1 MPAPFNPFH
10 SSSEPLVSVFT
21 GQINQ
26 EPALLCD
33 ARDLH
38 EFLQVGRRFATWI
51 AERIVE
57 YGFLENQDFAIASQN
72 GEAKRRGGHNRIDY
86 HLTLDTAKELAMVER
101 TEQGRRVRRYFIEC
115 EKRLQQQMTYRI
127 PAGDVGVDAVALD
140 EMLGHFHTIR
150 DRVTDMSRAFRVLE
164 RHGVVTEGGYPGWLE
179 LRDAAAAMGKA
190 INRLAPAGAH
200 EFANSTTVMPVDPTC
215 SIACMLMAQYS
226 APPARRPSLATLPA
240 PRAVTPIS
248 MIDAVRDRVR
258 EWADRQRPGCWVTV
272 DQLAQEALGLKPD
285 EITGGDRTRLGR
297 AIRELKWYRRRAP
310 VSTGT
315 FWAYQKPQY

>member
-21 GQINQ
+21 GQINH

-51 AERIVE
+51 AERIAE
-57 YGFLENQDFAIASQN
+57 YGFLENQDFAAISR
-72 GEAKRRGGHNRIDY
+72 KREIGHGRGRTDY

-127 PAGDVGVDAVALD
+127 PPADVAVDAVALD

-150 DRVTDMSRAFRVLE
+150 DRVTDMARAFRVLE
-164 RHGVVTEGGYPGWLE
+164 RYSVVSEGGYPGWLE
-179 LRDAAAAMGKA
+179 LRDAAADMAGA
-190 INRLAPAGAH
+190 INRLAPSGAH
-200 EFANSTTVMPVDPTC
+200 EFVNSPTVTAVDPSRST
-215 SIACMLMAQYS
+215 AHMLMAQYG
-226 APPARRPSLATLPA
+226 APPTRRQRPAILP
-240 PRAVTPIS
+240 PPGLVTPIS
-248 MIDAVRDRVR
+248 MIDVVR
-258 EWADRQRPGCWVTV
+258 EKVRSWAARQSPGYWATV
-272 DQLAQEALGLKPD
+272 DQMAQEALGLKLED
-285 EITGGDRTRLGR
+285 ITSGDRMRLGR
-297 AIRELKWYRRRAP
+297 VIRELKWYRRRAP
-310 VSTGT
+310 KSTGT